1 MNFVDGFY
9 LSITDTPPSS
19 LMDSTMSPK
28 VMRMEG
34 KGIRVRSLTCSTS
47 GEERHVEALGWDYKE

>member
-9 LSITDTPPSS
+9 LSITNTPPSS
-19 LMDSTMSPK
+19 LMDSTTSP
-28 VMRMEG
+28 G
-34 KGIRVRSLTCSTS
+34 KGIRVRSLACSTS